1 MNIHENA
8 RLTPRGRERMVRQVL
23 GGEDRELVAAHH
35 GVSVRTVAKWLA
47 RFRAEG
53 AAGLRDRSSRPH
65 RSPGRTDDEVAARI
79 IALRRRRWTGKHV
92 ARELGVSAATV
103 SRVLRRAGL
112 SRMRDLDPPE
122 PERRYQHAEPGD
134 MIHLDI
140 KKLGRFDRPG
150 HRVTGSRHGQSNPRA
165 RAEGGYG
172 WEYVHVSIDD
182 RSRVAFTQLH
192 PDEKAVSAVAH
203 LRAAVAYYRSLG
215 ITVRRVMTDNGSCYR
230 SYAFATACREL
241 GLKHVRTKP
250 YTPRTNGK
258 AERFIQ
264 TSLREWAYAR
274 AYQSSQQRAHE
285 LPRWTHLYNWHRP
298 HGGIADQT
306 PISQLSLTENNL
318 MTLHS

>member
-1 MNIHENA
+1 MNVHENA
-8 RLTPRGRERMVRQVL
+8 RLTPLGRERMVRQVL
-23 GGEDRELVAAHH
+23 SGEDRIVVAEQH

-53 AAGLRDRSSRPH
+53 VAGLRDRSSRPH
-65 RSPGRTDDEVAARI
+65 RSPWRTDDGIAARI
-79 IALRRRRWTGKHV
+79 ITLRCLRWTGKHV
-92 ARELGVSAATV
+92 AREVGVLAATV

-150 HRVTGSRHGQSNPRA
+150 HRVTGSRHGQSNPRSKP
-165 RAEGGYG
+165 GTGTG

-182 RSRVAFTQLH
+182 RSRIAFTQLH
-192 PDEKAVSAVAH
+192 PDEKATSAVAH
-203 LRAAVAYYRSLG
+203 LRAAIAYYRSLG
-215 ITVRRVMTDNGSCYR
+215 ITVHRVMTDNGSCYIAH
-230 SYAFATACREL
+230 AFQAACREL

-274 AYQSSQQRAHE
+274 AYQSSQQRADE

-298 HGGIADQT
+298 HGGIGDQT
-306 PISQLSLTENNL
+306 PISQLSLPENNL
-318 MTLHS
+318 MTLHI

>member
-1 MNIHENA
+1 MNVHEHA
-8 RLTPRGRERMVRQVL
+8 RLTPIGRERMVRQVL
-23 GGEDRELVAAHH
+23 LGEDRRLVAERH
-35 GVSVRTVAKWLA
+35 GVSLRTVAKWVA

-53 AAGLRDRSSRPH
+53 VAGLRDRSSRPH
-65 RSPGRTDDEVAARI
+65 RSPQRTSSDVGERI
-79 IALRRRRWTGKHV
+79 IVLRRLRWTGKHV
-92 ARELGVSAATV
+92 AREVGVSAATV
-103 SRVLRRAGL
+103 SRVLCRAGL

-150 HRVTGSRHGQSNPRA
+150 HRVTGERHGQSNPRA

-182 RSRVAFTQLH
+182 RSRVAFTQIH
-192 PDEKAVSAVAH
+192 ADEKKESAVAH
-203 LRAAVAYYRSLG
+203 LHAAVRYYQSLG
-215 ITVRRVMTDNGSCYR
+215 ITVRRVMTDNGACYR
-230 SYAFATACREL
+230 SYAFETACREL

-274 AYQSSQQRAHE
+274 AYQSSRQRADA
-285 LPRWTHLYNWHRP
+285 LPSWTHLYNWHRP

-306 PISQLSLTENNL
+306 PISQLSLPENNL
-318 MTLHS
+318 MTLHN